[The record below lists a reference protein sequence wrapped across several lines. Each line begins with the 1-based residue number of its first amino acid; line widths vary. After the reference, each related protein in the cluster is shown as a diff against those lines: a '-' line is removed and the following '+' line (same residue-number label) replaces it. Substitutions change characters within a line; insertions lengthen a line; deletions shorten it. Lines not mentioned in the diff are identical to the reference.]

1 MNQFLNL
8 RSAPPPPTAAQLLS
22 RDMRVSPV
30 SLFLWRILNNARG
43 KWHHVYNLL
52 SKMFT
57 LGESEQKSSG
67 NSCSISVTLQLLC
80 QSKKIK
86 EKQNVFET
94 WFGTGPFSC
103 TKAYELG

>member
-1 MNQFLNL
+1 MLHP
-8 RSAPPPPTAAQLLS
+8 APCNAAAHTSFSQELY
-22 RDMRVSPV
+22 DVFPV
-30 SLFLWRILNNARG
+30 GLFLWRILNNARG

-57 LGESEQKSSG
+57 LGESEWKGSG
-67 NSCSISVTLQLLC
+67 NSCSASVTLQLLC

-94 WFGTGPFSC
+94 WFGTWPFSC
-103 TKAYELG
+103 TKAYELD